1 MFKHLEKRS
10 RLNKAF
16 RIGYL
21 KMKKKYGDD
30 EVQEEA
36 AEIWK
41 LTSEEKDR
49 ISKEEDHKLLSTAF
63 VDQLTE
69 LFECWRDRFTDDE
82 WKWIET
88 NVFQTA
94 ELYCAISNT
103 DEEVVQ
109 FLDDITPVRLRIRK
123 LTPLECFRLMGL
135 SDEEARIIAASGVS
149 NSAQYKL
156 AGNSIVVDV
165 LFHIFRK
172 MFIETEPD
180 VVQGEATQL
189 SLF

>member
-1 MFKHLEKRS
+1 MFKHLTNRS
-10 RLNKAF
+10 KLNKAF

-30 EVQEEA
+30 AVQEEA
-36 AEIWK
+36 ADIWK

-49 ISKEEDHKLLSTAF
+49 IGQSEDHKLLSTDF
-63 VDQLTE
+63 VDSLKE
-69 LFECWRDRFTDDE
+69 LFVCWKDKFTDEE
-82 WKWIET
+82 WDWLEI
-88 NVFQTA
+88 NVFQAA

-103 DEEVVQ
+103 DEEVIQ

-135 SDEEARIIAASGVS
+135 TDEEAKTIADSGVS

-165 LFHIFRK
+165 LYHIFK
-172 MFIETEPD
+172 QLICEQEEKPLS
-180 VVQGEATQL
+180 GQL

>member
-30 EVQEEA
+30 ETQEEA

-69 LFECWRDRFTDDE
+69 LFSCWRDKFTDEE
-82 WKWIET
+82 WAWLET

-103 DEEVVQ
+103 DEEVIQ

-135 SDEEARIIAASGVS
+135 TDKEAMTIAESGVS

-165 LFHIFRK
+165 LYHIFRK
-172 MFIETEPD
+172 LIIEKEPD
-180 VVQGEATQL
+180 MVKGEVTQL